1 MEEGKPYNLYK
12 GRECTGIGL
21 GWIKHLSP
29 REQGQKRRRMREQMY
44 KEGNSSGILP
54 SDFIKQE

>member
-1 MEEGKPYNLYK
+1 MEEVKPYNLCK
-12 GRECTGIGL
+12 CRECTGTGL

-29 REQGQKRRRMREQMY
+29 KEEGQKRRRMRKQMY
-44 KEGNSSGILP
+44 SYGILP